1 MASYPDQSSCQAYIE
16 GRLLGL
22 SQLISVLKEAMDAE
36 ENSGA
41 PILLKSIVLH
51 ISSEMDSILADLK
64 REHGDHPAIA
74 AAEKQVAA
82 MTQAAASKPGMQQA
96 TAKKHVEAADDLM
109 KNLLALREQEGGSSG
124 SSEAEGEQ

>member
-1 MASYPDQSSCQAYIE
+1 MASYEEQASRQAYVE

-41 PILLKSIVLH
+41 PFLLKSIVMH

-64 REHGDHPAIA
+64 REHGEHPAIMS
-74 AAEKQVAA
+74 AEKQVAA
-82 MTQAAASKPGMQQA
+82 MSQAAAASKPGMQQA
-96 TAKKHVEAADDLM
+96 AAKKHVEAADDLM
-109 KNLLALREQEGGSSG
+109 KNLLALREQEATQG
-124 SSEAEGEQ
+124 EGE